1 MRLFALA
8 EYGGLYLFVEYVVV
22 VMSVVRIRWGND
34 EMDILRREISSIDS
48 VKERVEVETKLCG
61 YVL

>member
-8 EYGGLYLFVEYVVV
+8 EYGGLYLFVEYVVI
-22 VMSVVRIRWGND
+22 VMSIVRIRWGND
-34 EMDILRREISSIDS
+34 EIDLLRKEIRSIDS
-48 VKERVEVETKLCG
+48 VKERVEVWIEWYK

>member
-8 EYGGLYLFVEYVVV
+8 EYGGLLLFVQYVVV

-34 EMDILRREISSIDS
+34 EIDLLRTEIRSLDS
-48 VKERVEVETKLCG
+48 VKERIEV
-61 YVL
+61 